1 MRFAKEKKATS
12 LAMYFVV
19 GHFDL
24 SLESFQV
31 VTHY

>member
-1 MRFAKEKKATS
+1 MRFAKEKKNPTS

-19 GHFDL
+19 EHFDL

-31 VTHY
+31 VR